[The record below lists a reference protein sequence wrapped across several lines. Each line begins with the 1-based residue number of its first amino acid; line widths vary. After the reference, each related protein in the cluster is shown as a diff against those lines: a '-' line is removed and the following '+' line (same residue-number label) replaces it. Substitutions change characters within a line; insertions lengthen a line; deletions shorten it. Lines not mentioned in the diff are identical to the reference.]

1 MTLLE
6 ELASIVLRIREL
18 KARIDTAEDKDMS
31 WFDELELIELRGRLE
46 KMRKALY
53 TRERR

>member
-6 ELASIVLRIREL
+6 ELASIVIRIREL
-18 KARIDTAEDKDMS
+18 KARIDSAEDKDMS

-46 KMRKALY
+46 RMRKALEV
-53 TRERR
+53 RSK

>member
-18 KARIDTAEDKDMS
+18 KARIDSAEDKDMS

-46 KMRKALY
+46 RMRKALY
-53 TRERR
+53 IRERR